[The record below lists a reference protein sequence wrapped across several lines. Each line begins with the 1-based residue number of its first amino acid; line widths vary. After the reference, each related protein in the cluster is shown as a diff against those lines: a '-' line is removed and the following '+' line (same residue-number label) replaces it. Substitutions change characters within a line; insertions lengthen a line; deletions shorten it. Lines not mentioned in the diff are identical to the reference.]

1 MVRQFGLINENGQ
14 EYSFMDIE
22 NYCLLTDPSG
32 LGMSYSTEYE
42 RVGNSFLENIR
53 QMEQGSIEG
62 TLNFSKYD
70 NYRNLIDFIENSEA
84 LRFHYVVPYKNN
96 AEFYRDVKIQSIG
109 KTEIQPNGFL
119 SESVTFDCLTLWYS
133 VNEANY
139 TIVAGEDEIRWDFRW
154 DSRFISYSARNLP
167 IVNTGHTDAAIKLSI
182 DGEVV
187 DPVITLSVEGVEVQ
201 SVPFSCTINEYE
213 KFEYSSKD
221 GNSYVRK
228 RNTDG
233 TYTDLFSLDV
243 VTFNNNNVVKLP
255 KGKSCELSITAD
267 DDIAKATLQ
276 VFIYYKSV

>member
-14 EYSFMDIE
+14 EFSFMDIK
-22 NYCLLTDPSG
+22 NYCLLTEPSG
-32 LGMSYSTEYE
+32 LGISYSTEYE

-62 TLNFSKYD
+62 VLNFSNYD
-70 NYRNLIDFIENSEA
+70 NYRKLIDFIENSEE
-84 LRFHYVVPYKNN
+84 LRFHYVVPYRNN
-96 AEFYRDVKIQSIG
+96 AEFYRDVKIQNVG

-119 SESVTFDCLTLWYS
+119 SESVIFDCLSLWYS
-133 VNEANY
+133 INEANY
-139 TIVAGEDEIRWDFRW
+139 IITANEDEIRWDFRW

-167 IVNTGHTDAAIKLSI
+167 IVNTGHTDASIKLSI

-187 DPVITLSVEGVEVQ
+187 NPIIKLSVEGEEVQ
-201 SVPFSCTINEYE
+201 VVPFVCSIQEFE

-221 GNSYVRK
+221 GDSYVRK

-233 TYTDLFSLDV
+233 TYTDLFSLSV
-243 VTFNNNNVVKLP
+243 VTFNNNNVVRLP

-267 DDIAKATLQ
+267 DDISKATLQ
-276 VFIYYKSV
+276 VFMYYKSV

>member
-14 EYSFMDIE
+14 EFSFMDIK
-22 NYCLLTDPSG
+22 NYCLLTEPSG

-62 TLNFSKYD
+62 VLNFSSYD
-70 NYRNLIDFIENSEA
+70 NYRKLIDFIENSEA

-96 AEFYRDVKIQSIG
+96 AEFYRDVKIQSIE

-119 SESVTFDCLTLWYS
+119 SESVTFDCLSLWYS

-139 TIVAGEDEIRWDFRW
+139 NIVAGEDEIRWNFRW
-154 DSRFISYSARNLP
+154 DSRFISYSMRNLY
-167 IVNTGHTDAAIKLSI
+167 IVNTGHADAAIKLSI

-187 DPVITLSVEGVEVQ
+187 NPAIALSVEGEEVQ
-201 SVPFSCTINEYE
+201 SVPFTCTINTGE

-221 GNSYVRK
+221 GDSYVRK
-228 RNTDG
+228 LNTNG

-243 VTFNNNNVVKLP
+243 VTFNNNNVIKLP

-267 DDIAKATLQ
+267 DDISAATLQ